1 MSGKWKV
8 RFHLGK
14 GQHFRHFQVTSPE
27 GERTFYDP
35 ENYYLTMEN
44 ARLYNNC
51 KVAEQIYNGR
61 NKTVC
66 SWIACDSVQVESIMS
81 YLFSPKNIDL
91 NPSNVESKYNPR
103 VNPHW
108 LENGKNVDSK
118 SYPRLFTIDERVF
131 VGEGG
136 IEWQFHF
143 LKKPFM
149 VRPTIVAAF
158 VPNARVPIG
167 MIWKILNIYCASIVG
182 IKNQCERIRW
192 ILA

>member
-91 NPSNVESKYNPR
+91 NPSNVELKYNPR

-131 VGEGG
+131 VGGRWYRMTVPLPQETLYGSTYNCRRLCSKCKSSN
-136 IEWQFHF
+136 WYD
-143 LKKPFM
+143 LKDTEHLLCLDCGHQEPM
-149 VRPTIVAAF
+149 
-158 VPNARVPIG
+158 
-167 MIWKILNIYCASIVG
+167 
-182 IKNQCERIRW
+182 
-192 ILA
+192 